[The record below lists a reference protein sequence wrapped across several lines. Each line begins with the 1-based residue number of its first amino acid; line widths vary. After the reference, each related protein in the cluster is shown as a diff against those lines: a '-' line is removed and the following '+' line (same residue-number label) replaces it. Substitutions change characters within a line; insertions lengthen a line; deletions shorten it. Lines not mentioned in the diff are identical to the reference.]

1 MVILI
6 PRFQRKI
13 IYDLTCTIFLT
24 LQVLHHGSGQNDIQV
39 DYDTNSFKS
48 HDQAYKKPH
57 ES

>member
-13 IYDLTCTIFLT
+13 SDDLKCTIFLS
-24 LQVLHHGSGQNDIQV
+24 LQVLYHGSGQNDIHV
-39 DYDTNSFKS
+39 EYDTNSCKS
-48 HDQAYKKPH
+48 HYQAYKKPH